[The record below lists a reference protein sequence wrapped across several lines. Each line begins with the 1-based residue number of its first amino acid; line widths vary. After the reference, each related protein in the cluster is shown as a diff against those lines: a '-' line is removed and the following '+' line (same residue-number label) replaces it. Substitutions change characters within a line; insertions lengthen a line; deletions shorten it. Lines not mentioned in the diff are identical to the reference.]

1 MNKKNYM
8 TPNTEVINLNVKSH
22 LLDAS
27 IVNVHSSDSFTQDI
41 EVGGNTTGADSR
53 GSIWDDEDDDY

>member
-8 TPNTEVINLNVKSH
+8 TPNTEVIKLNVQSH

-27 IVNVHSSDSFTQDI
+27 IVNVNSSDTFTEDI
-41 EVGGNTTGADSR
+41 EVGGTTTGADSR
-53 GSIWDDEDDDY
+53 KSIWDDDY

>member
-8 TPNTEVINLNVKSH
+8 TPNTEVIKLNVQSC

-27 IVNVHSSDSFTQDI
+27 ITSVNMGEGLEDM
-41 EVGGNTTGADSR
+41 EVGGSTDDADAR
-53 GSIWDDEDDDY
+53 GGYWDDED